1 MMMWSKQT
9 VTKKR
14 NRQKGKHQMTV
25 SWGAILLLYCH
36 KQLEFYMM
44 ATFYQKDKRPGML
57 QKVTKWLYTLYH
69 SLNIESKALNS
80 KVISAV
86 WYDVDFNYLF
96 VQSLK
101 SGVRWEDDVKQSV
114 RMNVKSFVHY
124 FCYAPW

>member
-1 MMMWSKQT
+1 MVKAKQT

-14 NRQKGKHQMTV
+14 NRQMGKHQMTV

-44 ATFYQKDKRPGML
+44 AAFYQEDKRPGML
-57 QKVTKWLYTLYH
+57 QKVAKWLCTLYH
-69 SLNIESKALNS
+69 SLKIESKALNS

-86 WYDVDFNYLF
+86 WYDVDFNCLF

-101 SGVRWEDDVKQSV
+101 SGVRWGDDVK
-114 RMNVKSFVHY
+114 
-124 FCYAPW
+124 